1 VGLQSEFD
9 SLLDSPDPLSGLD
22 SLIWDN
28 LTAGSRSFEHPWR
41 LGSLST
47 IEVAAD
53 SSVRPQSRTVVL
65 RHADS
70 NARLVEC
77 HTDVRSGKVGQ
88 LNQGQ
93 SGAEASWLFYEHG
106 TGIQLRL
113 NGLTHVIDGDEADRA
128 WRATPLR
135 SRAAYLSI
143 PTPGEPTQGPKPPDT
158 SDRQTTLAESERGR
172 VDFRIVRTR
181 VDTVDL
187 VYLRRGG
194 HVRAKL
200 SYPTDSAVT
209 VTWVVP

>member
-1 VGLQSEFD
+1 MALQSEFD
-9 SLLDSPDPLSGLD
+9 SLLDSSDPLTGLD
-22 SLIWDN
+22 RLIWNN
-28 LTAGSRSFEHPWR
+28 LSAGSQSSQHPWR

-47 IEVAAD
+47 VQVTDESRVL
-53 SSVRPQSRTVVL
+53 PQSRTVVL

-77 HTDVRSGKVGQ
+77 HTDVRSGKVSQ
-88 LNQGQ
+88 LQQGQ
-93 SGAEASWLFYEHG
+93 SGSDASWLFYEHG
-106 TGIQLRL
+106 TRIQLRL
-113 NGLTHVIDGDEADRA
+113 NGVTHVINGDEADRA

-143 PTPGEPTQGPKPPDT
+143 PIPGEPTQGSGPPDT

-172 VDFRIVRTR
+172 ENFRIVRTR

-187 VYLRRGG
+187 LYLREGG

-200 SYPTDSAVT
+200 SYPVDSAVT
-209 VTWVVP
+209 VNWVVP

>member
-1 VGLQSEFD
+1 MGLQSEFD
-9 SLLDSPDPLSGLD
+9 VLLDSPDPLKGLD
-22 SLIWDN
+22 SLIWGN
-28 LTAGSRSFEHPWR
+28 LTAGSESSEHPWR
-41 LGSLST
+41 LGSLAT

-53 SSVRPQSRTVVL
+53 SAFRPQSRTVVL

-77 HTDVRSGKVGQ
+77 HTDARSGKVGQ
-88 LNQGQ
+88 LKQGQ
-93 SGAEASWLFYEHG
+93 SGAEASWLFYKHG

-113 NGLTHVIDGDEADRA
+113 NGRTHVINGGEADRA
-128 WRATPLR
+128 WQATPLR

-143 PTPGEPTQGPKPPDT
+143 STPGEPAEGIQPPDT

-172 VDFRIVRTR
+172 DNFRIVRTR